1 MNDKIPIS
9 KNALIA
15 VAIAVVLLIGGI
27 IAYFVITG
35 NGGGSVKQLSD
46 TSGKP
51 REAQT
56 EVSLNGVDV
65 GIDVD
70 DLQEKLGQP
79 KSRENMGNY
88 EIYSY
93 DNLKVEVRD
102 KKVHALM
109 TGSPGITTV
118 RGIQVGS
125 SLDELVS
132 RHGSD
137 YKDHFDK
144 LMIYE
149 YSKPALDNQKGVLIF
164 SLDSQ
169 DPPRIVNIVAR
180 LKEKETGTETD
191 PTGPVDEEAAKQ
203 AEVALHKF
211 LNTIARNESEIRKA
225 YKDMLT
231 THYKAIVTEDQFV
244 NMCLG
249 FSALNFTREFQ
260 VQKANSNSVVLTFEA
275 ESRTPVAEGILYKHW
290 IGEINMANEVDVW
303 KIDNVKP
310 ENDKTVLEKP

>member
-1 MNDKIPIS
+1 MNGKFIS
-9 KNALIA
+9 KNVLIA
-15 VAIAVVLLIGGI
+15 IAIAVPLLIGGI
-27 IAYFVITG
+27 VAYFVFIRD
-35 NGGGSVKQLSD
+35 GGVIIETTTNDPPK
-46 TSGKP
+46 
-51 REAQT
+51 T
-56 EVSLNGVDV
+56 EVSLTANGKGIDV

-125 SLDELVS
+125 SFDELVS

-149 YSKPALDNQKGVLIF
+149 YSKPALNNQDGVLIF

-169 DPPRIVNIVAR
+169 DPPRIVNIVAC
-180 LKEKETGTETD
+180 LKEKETETG